1 MTPFKNLS
9 CLFFSL
15 ACAGIS
21 LAQPSDDRFSA
32 LQNKYG
38 IEFSTVHIPVS
49 TWGDSVQ
56 WRALEDPDSPAL
68 KRFAGLFS
76 QEFSKYP
83 VSFINRSNLKY
94 VVFVKKLTV
103 FSQRRSAMPDYLKE
117 VLYLDIYV
125 GDYDSTYQK
134 HIIHHEFYHMVEQEF
149 NGSAYY
155 KDPAWSALNAP
166 GFQYGTGGKNAR
178 GSSMYPLTH
187 PEDGFINLYS
197 RSGLEE
203 DKAELYASLFIREEA
218 SRVNGWAQNDPVLR
232 SKLEFMKK
240 FLQDRSNG
248 EFNDS
253 FWTSISR

>member
-1 MTPFKNLS
+1 MTPCKIIS
-9 CLFFSL
+9 CLFLSL
-15 ACAGIS
+15 ACAGVSI
-21 LAQPSDDRFSA
+21 AQPSDDRLLALQKKFGVEFSA
-32 LQNKYG
+32 
-38 IEFSTVHIPVS
+38 VHIPVS

-56 WRALEDPDSPAL
+56 WRALEDTDSPAL

-83 VSFINRSNLKY
+83 VSFIKRSNLKN

-103 FSQRRSAMPDYLKE
+103 FSQKRSAMPDYFKE

-149 NGSAYY
+149 NGNAYY

-197 RSGLEE
+197 MSGLEE
-203 DKAELYASLFIREEA
+203 DKAELYATFFIPEEA
-218 SRVNGWAQNDPVLR
+218 SKVNGWASEDRILKKKVD
-232 SKLEFMKK
+232 FMKT
-240 FLQDRSNG
+240 FLQEKG
-248 EFNDS
+248 APEFNDAFWIS
-253 FWTSISR
+253 FSR